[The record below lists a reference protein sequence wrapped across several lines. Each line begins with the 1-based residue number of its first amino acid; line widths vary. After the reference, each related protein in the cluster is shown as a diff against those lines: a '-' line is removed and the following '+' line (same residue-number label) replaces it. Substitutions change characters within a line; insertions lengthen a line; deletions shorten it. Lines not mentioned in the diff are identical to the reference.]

1 MQNKNTIHSKST
13 VAEIMEAVANGV
25 TVNDIQYELGLSTT
39 TQTRRWRALG
49 FYFLQSPRGY
59 YYNGKPELEEEILS
73 LTFKHLFD
81 GTLEATQE
89 TVTLPSGRVANGVI
103 DDKKEP
109 TATVEKQDTK
119 PPIPNQTPVQEQSV
133 PVEVEPELKQ
143 EPTIFNKLDSIF
155 NESKSE
161 PKKGYHGIYLDADI
175 SAVLDSVPHGKK
187 SKLVNETL
195 RIVFTE
201 QGYLK

>member
-1 MQNKNTIHSKST
+1 MLHSEAT
-13 VAEIMEAVANGV
+13 VAEIVEAVANGV
-25 TVNDIQYELGLSTT
+25 TVKDIQKELGFSTT
-39 TQTRRWRALG
+39 TQSRRWKALG

-59 YYNGKPELEEEILS
+59 YYNGEPELEEEILS

-89 TVTLPSGRVANGVI
+89 SITLPSGRIANGFI
-103 DDKKEP
+103 DDNNEP
-109 TATVEKQDTK
+109 TTTVEKQDTK
-119 PPIPNQTPVQEQSV
+119 PSTPIQTPVKEHSE
-133 PVEVEPELKQ
+133 PVEVKPEPKQ
-143 EPTIFNKLDSIF
+143 EATIFNKLDSIF

-161 PKKGYHGIYLDADI
+161 PKKGYHGIYLDADV
-175 SAVLDSVPHGKK
+175 SAVLDSVPKGNK